1 MGSVS
6 MAQQMLGRGVP
17 LHRLRIGRLAL
28 DTAGCV
34 GLSLVLAC
42 SLAVSAMAQ
51 DAPAGEKAAPLKLQ
65 LNRLESA
72 DDACRATIVV
82 DNSRGRAL
90 KSYKLDLFAFDT
102 DGIVQKRVA
111 AELGPIPARK
121 TTVKIF
127 NFPGIAC
134 PKLSRV
140 LLSDVLACEGG
151 DATRE
156 SCLER
161 TETETKANIPFDR

>member
-1 MGSVS
+1 
-6 MAQQMLGRGVP
+6 MAEQMLGRGVP
-17 LHRLRIGRLAL
+17 LYRRRIGRLAL
-28 DTAGCV
+28 DTAASA
-34 GLSLVLAC
+34 GLSLVLAA
-42 SLAVSAMAQ
+42 SLVVSATAQ
-51 DAPAGEKAAPLKLQ
+51 DAGSADKAAPIKLQ
-65 LNRLESA
+65 LNRLEPA
-72 DDACRATIVV
+72 DDSCRATIVV
-82 DNSRGRAL
+82 DNSRGTAL

-102 DGIVQKRVA
+102 DGIAQKRVA

-151 DATRE
+151 DVTRE

-161 TETETKANIPFDR
+161 TETETKANVPFDR

>member
-1 MGSVS
+1 

-28 DTAGCV
+28 DTTACV
-34 GLSLVLAC
+34 GLSLVLAT
-42 SLAVSAMAQ
+42 SLAVTATAQ
-51 DAPAGEKAAPLKLQ
+51 DAPGGEKAAPLKLQ
-65 LNRLESA
+65 LNRLEPA
-72 DDACRATIVV
+72 DDSCRATIIV
-82 DNSRGRAL
+82 DNSRGTAL

-102 DGIVQKRVA
+102 DGIAQKRVA

-134 PKLSRV
+134 AKLSRV

-161 TETETKANIPFDR
+161 TETETKATVPFDR